1 MNEVWAEKQIEPK
14 AEFLPATTTDHS
26 RALWRTAKLNLHS
39 AGMFMSSVS
48 NRFILEG

>member
-26 RALWRTAKLNLHS
+26 RALWRNAKLHS
-39 AGMFMSSVS
+39 AGMFMSSLN
-48 NRFILEG
+48 NRFVLEG